1 MNFLND
7 FISDFRLRYKKSLT
21 DLTYRIYF
29 KKSIYI
35 SIFIFVISFSLS
47 LFYHMQIHEISVTS
61 KIYLSLIQSSIAT
74 LISIL
79 FILIYPNYRVSVE
92 KNRLEN
98 GLLYTVS
105 YMTILANCGYSL
117 DRIFNNSANIE
128 QNQTIK
134 KLMTSF
140 ITDIKLLGYDIEQGI
155 KRLMERS
162 PSKGFSELLVSISNA
177 NWASGD
183 LKQIMHYHFNTL
195 DKNRRDETERMINSL
210 TVLSEVYVAIMVIA
224 PIMFIIMIVLL
235 SVISSSISSYSSIT
249 LLNSITFIF
258 LPFTAA
264 GFLVLLDT
272 MKGGD

>member
-1 MNFLND
+1 MTFLNNFL
-7 FISDFRLRYKKSLT
+7 SDFKLRYKKSLT
-21 DLTYRIYF
+21 DLTYRKYF
-29 KKSIYI
+29 KKSIAI
-35 SIFIFVISFSLS
+35 SLS
-47 LFYHMQIHEISVTS
+47 VFVVSFMLSYFYHIR
-61 KIYLSLIQSSIAT
+61 IYELSLVSKLSLSFIQSSTLT

-117 DRIFNNSANIE
+117 DRMFTNSVNIE

-162 PSKGFSELLVSISNA
+162 PSKVFSELLVSISNA

-183 LKQIMHYHFNTL
+183 LKQIMRYHFNVL
-195 DKNRRDETERMINSL
+195 DKNRKDETERMMNSL

-235 SVISSSISSYSSIT
+235 SVLSSSISSISSIT